1 MKISEIS
8 KLRSL
13 GANIS
18 GIMRYRTELIN
29 RLQNFISTFIF
40 IVINLITSLVV
51 FINLFTLEIYFII
64 IVVPAFHYIQNFAML
79 CILCCKYANSCLN
92 IFDENEIKLGIA
104 DIIGIHFWFKPIP
117 EENISAVICS
127 ACWSKVDDFH
137 QFYLSVKDANTNLN
151 SKMKIEPSA
160 EFDFIE
166 SLDHDLS
173 PKEELTEEACP
184 LGDKSL
190 DHSNQIVNEFW
201 EVEMPCCTSNE
212 ATHADNELANP
223 FCELDSNKT
232 LNDAICS
239 NDESRD
245 EIIPSLIEKGKTIRG
260 RGICKKSKVAKK
272 VAHKIHKEERT
283 IKLRHRYVVKSKL
296 EDDAMVKKYIPMI
309 CELCTFIGED
319 YSSVAKHFRKEH
331 AKVKPYIRCC
341 NKKLFLRQDIIHH
354 AYRHDN
360 PEFFKCKECQK
371 VFAEQSTL
379 SRHMITVHTP
389 EEELNFC
396 CDQCPKKFSRQEK
409 LEIHRNSHV
418 PMEERAF
425 ACDQCPNSRFAT
437 NELLKVHICA
447 RHRRAPNV
455 CHVCAKEIRDKAS
468 FEKHV
473 RAHFEDGAP
482 KAKCPIENCNL
493 WLKDEDYLR
502 RHIRRAHTNQE
513 KAVTCEICGGVY
525 KNKYSLTVHKGR
537 VHSNV
542 VFTCEVC
549 KKNFKRALYLRE
561 HMTQH
566 TGEILYNC
574 QFCTRTF
581 NSNANMHAH
590 KKKMHPV
597 EWDNLR
603 KANKNI

>member
-1 MKISEIS
+1 
-8 KLRSL
+8 
-13 GANIS
+13 
-18 GIMRYRTELIN
+18 
-29 RLQNFISTFIF
+29 
-40 IVINLITSLVV
+40 
-51 FINLFTLEIYFII
+51 
-64 IVVPAFHYIQNFAML
+64 ML
-79 CILCCKYANSCLN
+79 CILCCKYADSCLN

-104 DIIGIHFWFKPIP
+104 DIIGRHFWFKPIP

-137 QFYLSVKDANTNLN
+137 QFYLSVEEAHNTLN
-151 SKMKIEPSA
+151 SKVKNEPFA
-160 EFDFIE
+160 EFDFNE
-166 SLDHDLS
+166 LLDPDLS
-173 PKEELTEEACP
+173 PKKELTEKAYP
-184 LGDKSL
+184 LADKSL
-190 DHSNQIVNEFW
+190 DHSNQILKEFC
-201 EVEMPCCTSNE
+201 ELEMPCSIRNE
-212 ATHADNELANP
+212 GTDVNSKSINPIRELDDNET
-223 FCELDSNKT
+223 LD
-232 LNDAICS
+232 
-239 NDESRD
+239 EV
-245 EIIPSLIEKGKTIRG
+245 
-260 RGICKKSKVAKK
+260 ICKKQRKTTTTLKKTEKILRRGTLCRKSKESKNVK
-272 VAHKIHKEERT
+272 HKIRKEDNTKKLKERSG
-283 IKLRHRYVVKSKL
+283 VKSKL
-296 EDDAMVKKYIPMI
+296 EDDAMVKKYIPMN
-309 CELCTFIGED
+309 CELCPFISED
-319 YSSVAKHFRKEH
+319 YSSVTKHFRTDH
-331 AKVKPYIRCC
+331 PNVNPYVRCC
-341 NKKLFLRQDIIHH
+341 NKKLFHRQDIVHH

-371 VFAEQSTL
+371 VFSEQSTL
-379 SRHMITVHTP
+379 TRHMITAHTP
-389 EEELNFC
+389 EDKLNFH
-396 CDQCPKKFSRQEK
+396 CDQCSKKFSKQEK
-409 LEIHRNSHV
+409 LELHKNSHL
-418 PMEERAF
+418 PREERPF
-425 ACDQCPNSRFAT
+425 VCDQCPNSRFAS
-437 NELLKVHICA
+437 NDLLKVHICM

-455 CHVCAKEIRDKAS
+455 CHVCAKVIRDKAS

-549 KKNFKRALYLRE
+549 KKTFKRAIYLRE

-581 NSNANMHAH
+581 NSKANMHAH

-597 EWDNLR
+597 EWDNWREKNKSCR
-603 KANKNI
+603 K